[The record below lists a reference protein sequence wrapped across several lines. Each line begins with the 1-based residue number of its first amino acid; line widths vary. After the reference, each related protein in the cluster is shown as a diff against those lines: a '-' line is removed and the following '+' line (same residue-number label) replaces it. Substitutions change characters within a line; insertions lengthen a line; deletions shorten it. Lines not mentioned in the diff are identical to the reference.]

1 MRIEFNVQWQ
11 TTNTNQELDQR
22 LLPLLEEIHQ
32 SGSLQAAAKEIKV
45 SYRTAWELIR
55 YWNEAF
61 HAPLCIKERGRGSKL
76 SPLGHKLIE
85 TKRNIDID
93 YAKTLLPIADKLN
106 NEINALIGQN
116 ISKQR
121 CIASCSHDLAINHL
135 QSICEKSGQY
145 DIEFQSRGSLE
156 NLKLLNT
163 HQIDIAGFHFPE
175 GVLVESLAP
184 AYSQWL
190 DDEKLILI
198 QLASREQGLIVKPSI
213 AEHVTSIN
221 GLTRRSLRFVN
232 RQKGSGT
239 RAIFD
244 ELIKQNGINKKDIN
258 GYQKEEFTHSA
269 VAALIS
275 SGHADVG
282 FGLKAAATEFELS
295 FLPMITESYVL
306 AMQKSLAK
314 EVISEVRLIMK
325 DKKLKA
331 KINKLPGYST
341 KLTGKVIHAHKLLST
356 ANA

>member
-11 TTNTNQELDQR
+11 TTDANQELDQR

-76 SPLGHKLIE
+76 SPLGQKLIE
-85 TKRNIDID
+85 TKRNIDTD
-93 YAKTLLPIADKLN
+93 YAKTLLPISDKLN
-106 NEINALIGQN
+106 TEIKALIGQK

-121 CIASCSHDLAINHL
+121 SIASCSHDLAINHL
-135 QSICEKSGQY
+135 QSICEKTGHC

-175 GVLVESLAP
+175 GELVENLAP
-184 AYSQWL
+184 VYSPWL
-190 DDEKLILI
+190 DDEKHILI
-198 QLASREQGLIVKPSI
+198 QLGSREQGLIIKPSI
-213 AEHVTSIN
+213 EEHVTSIN

-239 RAIFD
+239 RAVFD

-295 FLPMITESYVL
+295 FLPMLTESYVL

-314 EVISEVRLIMK
+314 EVLNEIRLIMK
-325 DKKLKA
+325 DKRLKS

-341 KLTGKVIHAHKLLST
+341 KLTGKVIHAHKLLSIP
-356 ANA
+356 NA

>member
-11 TTNTNQELDQR
+11 TADSNQELDQR
-22 LLPLLEEIHQ
+22 LLPLLEEINQ
-32 SGSLQAAAKEIKV
+32 SGSLQTAAKKISV

-61 HAPLCIKERGRGSKL
+61 HTPLCIKERGRGSKL
-76 SPLGHKLIE
+76 SPLGQKLIE
-85 TKRNIDID
+85 TKQNIDTD
-93 YAKTLLPIADKLN
+93 YSKTLLSLADKLN
-106 NEINALIGQN
+106 NEIKALIGQKL
-116 ISKQR
+116 SKQR

-135 QSICEKSGQY
+135 QSICKKTGQY
-145 DIEFQSRGSLE
+145 DMEFQSRGSLE

-175 GVLVESLAP
+175 SSLVENLAP
-184 AYSQWL
+184 LYSQWL
-190 DDEKLILI
+190 DDEKHILI

-221 GLTRRSLRFVN
+221 DLTRRSLRFVN
-232 RQKGSGT
+232 RQPGSGT

-244 ELIKQNGINKKDIN
+244 ELIKQNGINKKDIY

-306 AMQKSLAK
+306 AMHRSLAK
-314 EVISEVRLIMK
+314 GILSEIRLFMK
-325 DKKLKA
+325 DKTLKE

-341 KLTGKVIHAHKLLST
+341 KLTGKVIHAHKLLSIQ
-356 ANA
+356 NA

>member
-11 TTNTNQELDQR
+11 TTGANQELNQR

-32 SGSLQAAAKEIKV
+32 CGSLQAAAKEIKV

-55 YWNEAF
+55 YWDEAF
-61 HAPLCIKERGRGSKL
+61 HTPLCIKERGRGSKL
-76 SPLGHKLIE
+76 SPLGQKLIE
-85 TKRNIDID
+85 TKRNIDAD
-93 YAKTLLPIADKLN
+93 YSKTLLPIADKLN
-106 NEINALIGQN
+106 NEIKALIGQN
-116 ISKQR
+116 VSAKK

-135 QSICEKSGQY
+135 QSICKRTGQY
-145 DIEFQSRGSLE
+145 PIEFQSRGSLD
-156 NLKLLNT
+156 NLKLLNK

-175 GVLVESLAP
+175 GALIENLAP
-184 AYSQWL
+184 TYSQWL
-190 DDEKLILI
+190 DDEKHVLL

-221 GLTRRSLRFVN
+221 DLTRRSLRFVN
-232 RQKGSGT
+232 RQPGSGT

-258 GYQKEEFTHSA
+258 GYQNEEFTHSA

-282 FGLKAAATEFELS
+282 FGLKAAATQFELS

-306 AMQKSLAK
+306 AMQRSLGK
-314 EVISEVRLIMK
+314 EILSEIRSIMK
-325 DKKLKA
+325 DKKLKG

-341 KLTGKVIHAHKLLST
+341 KLTGKVIHAHKLLSIP
-356 ANA
+356 NA